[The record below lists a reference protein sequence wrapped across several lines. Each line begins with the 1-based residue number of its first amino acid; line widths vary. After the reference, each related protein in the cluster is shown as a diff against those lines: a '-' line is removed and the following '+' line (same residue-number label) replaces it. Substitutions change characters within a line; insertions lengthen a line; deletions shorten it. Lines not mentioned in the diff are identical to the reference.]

1 MGSKKKEKVPLC
13 QEKKKNFFVKATSTS
28 GAPRRRRFR
37 IQKSPS
43 NQTLP
48 CIMLKTRFPFL
59 YASTSLDTKTLTIAS
74 NRNLKSCLS
83 IRCLTPQHILRFFLF
98 LPRLSPLPLAALLIV
113 VSFSSTFHWAIAI
126 KKIKL
131 VWNELLFPG
140 NLDILSLTLGGQF
153 CSCCGIR
160 YPINS
165 LDEPFVVSRIIG
177 FWHFLKRK
185 VA

>member
-1 MGSKKKEKVPLC
+1 MGSKKKERVPLC
-13 QEKKKNFFVKATSTS
+13 QEKKKIPLWKRLVLAELHADADFEYRSRCQTKLCHASCWKLGFLFFMQV
-28 GAPRRRRFR
+28 P
-37 IQKSPS
+37 
-43 NQTLP
+43 
-48 CIMLKTRFPFL
+48 
-59 YASTSLDTKTLTIAS
+59 ASIKKTLAIAS

-113 VSFSSTFHWAIAI
+113 VSFSSTFHWAIAN

-140 NLDILSLTLGGQF
+140 NLDVLSLTLGGQF